1 MSPALQPVLAR
12 LSPEEKLQLVGE
24 LWDQIAATGLDF
36 PLTAEQQAQLR
47 TERDAIHRAPR
58 EGSTWSEVRSRIQ
71 AGP

>member
-1 MSPALQPVLAR
+1 MSPALQPVLAQ

-24 LWDQIAATGLDF
+24 LWDQIATTGFDF

-47 TERDAIHRAPR
+47 AEREAIRRTPR

-71 AGP
+71 SSS